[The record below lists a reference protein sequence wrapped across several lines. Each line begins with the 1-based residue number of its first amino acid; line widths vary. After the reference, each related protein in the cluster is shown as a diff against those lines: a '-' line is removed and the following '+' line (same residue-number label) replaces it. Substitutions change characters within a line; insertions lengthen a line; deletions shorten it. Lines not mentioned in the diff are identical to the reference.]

1 MEHPFV
7 PSSFAGKRKST
18 VANPPQV
25 HPHGGSRAVH
35 EYQFLPEQPSDTYD
49 RANRPHYYDTP
60 VEASN
65 MRVSSLTPGSH
76 LLHGS
81 EEMAPGYAFEGQGLL
96 PQSGRP
102 QVFPAAPTDYETNQ
116 STSNLNSVPIDGQ
129 FGISP
134 VAGFEDPVMSSE
146 TMAYHDEDAR
156 LDRKRKVC
164 FSLTSYMHLVFQP
177 YTLIVDI
184 LNFSGM
190 CFSITRKQKLQRKLK
205 LTKDE
210 SGRSLRSKIC

>member
-7 PSSFAGKRKST
+7 PNSFPGKRKTT

-49 RANRPHYYDTP
+49 RASRSHYYDTP

-65 MRVSSLTPGSH
+65 SRVSSLNPGSH

-81 EEMAPGYAFEGQGLL
+81 EEMAPGYTFEGQGLL

-102 QVFPAAPTDYETNQ
+102 QVFPAVPTDYEANQ
-116 STSNLNSVPIDGQ
+116 SNSNLNSVPTDGQ
-129 FGISP
+129 FGISE
-134 VAGFEDPVMSSE
+134 VAGFEDPLVSSE
-146 TMAYHDEDAR
+146 TRAYHDEDASR
-156 LDRKRKVC
+156 VDRKRKVC
-164 FSLTSYMHLVFQP
+164 FSLTSYMHLVLQP
-177 YTLIVDI
+177 TTI
-184 LNFSGM
+184 LNLSDM
-190 CFSITRKQKLQRKLK
+190 CLSIMRKQKLQRKLK
-205 LTKDE
+205 LMKDE
-210 SGRSLRSKIC
+210 LGRSLRSKIF